1 MSILKIYKQQ
11 NNRYD
16 TFIYNLNSILKY
28 YYKFRKKK
36 QTAKLQINL
45 VKRYNKRAMKQYIN
59 TIWSI
64 VAIYNDK
71 SILKIKL

>member
-28 YYKFRKKK
+28 YYKFRIK